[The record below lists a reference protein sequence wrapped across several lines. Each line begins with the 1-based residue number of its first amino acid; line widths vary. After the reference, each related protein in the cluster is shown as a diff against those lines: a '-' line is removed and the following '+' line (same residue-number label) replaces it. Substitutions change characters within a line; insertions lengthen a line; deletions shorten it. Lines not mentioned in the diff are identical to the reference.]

1 MQLIRSFDQDN
12 AALVGFGIRV
22 MLLSKQ
28 SQEGPLARRLAG
40 LGGML
45 EHCQEM
51 YEALEAVIE
60 DPAGYGLFVLD
71 CDEFGGIEAGR
82 KAVTM
87 MGELARRIP
96 VILISKECQDQSFP
110 QDRGAPTMLRA
121 PLSSVSLRVG
131 FEHALRDRL
140 AVRLI

>member
-12 AALVGFGIRV
+12 ATLVGFGIRV

-28 SQEGPLARRLAG
+28 SQEGPLALRLAG
-40 LGGML
+40 MGGML
-45 EHCQEM
+45 EHSQEM

-96 VILISKECQDQSFP
+96 VILISKECHDQSFP

-121 PLSSVSLRVG
+121 PVSAVSLRGG

>member
-40 LGGML
+40 AWRDAGALS
-45 EHCQEM
+45 QEM

-71 CDEFGGIEAGR
+71 CDD
-82 KAVTM
+82 V
-87 MGELARRIP
+87 RR
-96 VILISKECQDQSFP
+96 
-110 QDRGAPTMLRA
+110 DRGRA
-121 PLSSVSLRVG
+121 QSG
-131 FEHALRDRL
+131 HDD
-140 AVRLI
+140 